1 MKRFYKDV
9 SVAESGGGFQLLLD
23 GRPVRTPAKNTL
35 VLPTRALADSIA
47 AEWAAQGDTVDPVS
61 MPHLKLA
68 NAVIDGV
75 AANRADVIA
84 AILRFGENDA
94 LCYRAHEPPELARQQ
109 HEGWDPM
116 LAWAER
122 RFGARL
128 AAAAGLTHIDQ
139 PPEALAALGAAVA
152 AHDDFSLAA
161 LHVLASVTGSLVLA
175 LALSH
180 GETSAAHA
188 FKLSRIDEAYQ
199 AEKWGQDAE
208 AETRARNLARELGK
222 AAEFIG
228 HARIMPA
235 V

>member
-9 SVAESGGGFQLLLD
+9 SVAKSENGFQVLLD
-23 GRPVRTPAKNTL
+23 GRPVKTPAKNTL
-35 VLPTRALADSIA
+35 SLPTQALANSIA

-75 AANRADVIA
+75 SANREEVIG

-94 LCYRAHEPPELARQQ
+94 LCYRAHEPPELARRQ

-116 LAWAER
+116 LAWVER

-128 AAAAGLTHIDQ
+128 GTAAGLNHIDQ
-139 PPEALAALGAAVA
+139 PPEALAALRAAVA

-175 LALSH
+175 LALSQ

-188 FKLSRIDEAYQ
+188 FKMSRLDEDYQ
-199 AEKWGQDAE
+199 AEKWGLDTE
-208 AETRARNLARELGK
+208 AQTRARNLSRELDK
-222 AAEFIG
+222 AAEFIA
-228 HARIMPA
+228 HAAVNPA
-235 V
+235 A